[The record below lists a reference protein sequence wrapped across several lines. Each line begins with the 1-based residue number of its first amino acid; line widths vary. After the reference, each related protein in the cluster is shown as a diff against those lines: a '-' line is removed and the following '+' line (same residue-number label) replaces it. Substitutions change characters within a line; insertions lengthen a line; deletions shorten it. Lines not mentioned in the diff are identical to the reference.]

1 MIGFIKQGLNSLTN
15 QFTRFKFKF
24 IFKLRGINFKNFPS
38 INGNPIFRIGGKIF
52 FGRDVQ
58 INSGFRSNPVGSRNE
73 VGFYVFKNA
82 EIRIGNNVGISN
94 SLFHARKS
102 IIIEDNVLIGGGCQI
117 LDNDFHPLNY
127 FDRVNKNNE
136 KIKAK
141 AILIK
146 EGAFIGTNV
155 IILKGV
161 TIGERSII
169 AAGSVLTQSI
179 SAKEIWGGNPAKF
192 IKKINE

>member
-1 MIGFIKQGLNSLTN
+1 MIGIIKRGLNNLIN
-15 QFTRFKFKF
+15 QFTEFKFQI
-24 IFKLRGINFKNFPS
+24 IFKLRRITFENFPA
-38 INGNPIFRIGGKIF
+38 INGDPIFRIGGSIS

-58 INSGFRSNPVGSRNE
+58 INSGFRFNPVGSRNE
-73 VGFYVFKNA
+73 VGFYAFKNA

-127 FDRVNKNNE
+127 IDRINKNNE
-136 KIKAK
+136 NIKAK
-141 AILIK
+141 NILIK

-161 TIGERSII
+161 TIGDRCII
-169 AAGSVLTQSI
+169 AAGSVVTQSI
-179 SAKEIWGGNPAKF
+179 PAKEIWGGNPAKF